1 MIFRLEIQMLNC
13 FIDAFVEHLD
23 RYEKLGKIWGYVRSK
38 IMNGTIGRCKIKNKI
53 KI

>member
-23 RYEKLGKIWGYVRSK
+23 RYEKLEVKFEV
-38 IMNGTIGRCKIKNKI
+38 MFGRKL
-53 KI
+53 